1 MKGLKGFKGQQA
13 ADYSNARDSLVT
25 HLENIFSRFPFS
37 DPTNVMDDLGSLE
50 LKLGSFPSPTM
61 RILEKVYGPY

>member
-13 ADYSNARDSLVT
+13 ADYVNARDSLVS

-37 DPTNVMDDLGSLE
+37 DPTNVTDDLGSLE
-50 LKLGSFPSPTM
+50 LKLGNFPW
-61 RILEKVYGPY
+61 PYYAHS

>member
-13 ADYSNARDSLVT
+13 ADCVDARAALVS

-37 DPTNVMDDLGSLE
+37 DATIVTDDLGSLE
-50 LKLGSFPSPTM
+50 LKFGIFRFPYYAHS
-61 RILEKVYGPY
+61 